1 MLVST
6 VHQNE
11 SALHISISPPF
22 WTSFSLGHCS
32 ALRRALCAIQCVLI
46 ACMLSYSTCP
56 TLRNLMDHSLPD
68 STVLGIFQAR
78 ILEWICHFLLQGSSQ
93 PKDRTSIS
101 CLLHWQAG
109 SLPLSHLGRPRAFL
123 CVHNCKW
130 GGEWKTERNG
140 KVGHLSQD
148 SSSRKGRAPGYLLY
162 PSPF

>member
-11 SALHISISPPF
+11 SALHISVSPPF
-22 WTSFSLGHCS
+22 WTSFSLGHHS

-68 STVLGIFQAR
+68 SSVLGIFQAR

-93 PKDRTSIS
+93 PRNRTCMFYAFFIGRWVLTIS
-101 CLLHWQAG
+101 ATWEGLVTYFISTVYMPQ
-109 SLPLSHLGRPRAFL
+109 SH
-123 CVHNCKW
+123 
-130 GGEWKTERNG
+130 
-140 KVGHLSQD
+140 
-148 SSSRKGRAPGYLLY
+148 
-162 PSPF
+162 SPNSCY